1 MCPHGYHHSGCM
13 ATPALGTRD
22 VQVDL
27 VGNWLL
33 YGLSE
38 EMSSNLT
45 RFLNLFDNFFSG
57 LTRIRTHA
65 QVVHASWCCLAR
77 RAC

>member
-1 MCPHGYHHSGCM
+1 MPTTMCVLYIYIYIYIYI
-13 ATPALGTRD
+13 L
-22 VQVDL
+22 QVDL

-33 YGLSE
+33 YSISE

-45 RFLNLFDNFFSG
+45 RFLNLFDKFFSG
-57 LTRIRTHA
+57 LTRIRTYG